1 MNVPRSFR
9 PAKKAK
15 VEHVTVLES
24 SQNSIISQSLGGAAS
39 DSSDSEQYDSKMIDL
54 YHPQDDH
61 SIHESGS
68 TFVDEEQPVEDVPS
82 TMPVFAPTQLAHSPP
97 IETVG
102 DDNTTYESQLVNCK
116 HEQEVALDD
125 SVSKKPSE
133 NAKDDVNLR
142 PAATRGVRFASVA
155 READIE
161 AEDYSSSGEEE
172 AGEITV
178 LQGTATNTSSQTSR
192 TDQSQRAR
200 TSKQDRVT
208 TSEAGPTSSLNGF
221 YRFDAPPPTLFALL
235 EDLDAHKLPHKIY
248 DDAYW
253 SNEAE
258 VPSTFEFAGRR
269 IPHRSHTERFLQEF
283 RGTSLQEKSMVLP
296 KLPITGFRC
305 WEYSAPLPYRQA
317 ILDWKPDGGDP
328 ILGKSRK

>member
-1 MNVPRSFR
+1 M
-9 PAKKAK
+9 
-15 VEHVTVLES
+15 TVRDS
-24 SQNSIISQSLGGAAS
+24 SQSSIIHHSQDGVAS
-39 DSSDSEQYDSKMIDL
+39 DSSDSEYHDSKVDL
-54 YHPQDDH
+54 YHPHDDRG
-61 SIHESGS
+61 IHESCS
-68 TFVDEEQPVEDVPS
+68 TFEESEQPVEQIPS
-82 TMPVFAPTQLAHSPP
+82 TMPVFAPTQLPHSPP
-97 IETVG
+97 VVPVG
-102 DDNTTYESQLVNCK
+102 EDTTNEGQLSNSDLDQGTAVDDRMMEENSEPRKL
-116 HEQEVALDD
+116 HEID
-125 SVSKKPSE
+125 
-133 NAKDDVNLR
+133 KDDISLR

-155 READIE
+155 REAGIK
-161 AEDYSSSGEEE
+161 AEDYSSSDEEE

-192 TDQSQRAR
+192 TDQSQRGR
-200 TSKQDRVT
+200 SSKQDCVT

-283 RGTSLQEKSMVLP
+283 RGTSLLENGLVLP
-296 KLPITGFRC
+296 RLPITGFRC
-305 WEYSAPLPYRQA
+305 WEYNAPLPSRQA
-317 ILDWKPDGGDP
+317 ILDWKPDGRDP